1 MSSVRYMRKGEPM
14 PIYEFYC
21 SDCRRKFELLTS
33 YAASVAGARCPTC
46 EGQRVRK
53 LFSVFARGGRAGG
66 GSDFDYDDGGDYEAS
81 AGGCSCGGACSC
93 GGH

>member
-1 MSSVRYMRKGEPM
+1 M

-33 YAASVAGARCPTC
+33 YAASTAGARCPAC
-46 EGQRVRK
+46 QSERVRK
-53 LFSVFARGGRAGG
+53 LFSVFARAGRAG
-66 GSDFDYDDGGDYEAS
+66 DTEDYSGYDDYEAS